1 MKKVLI
7 VIVILVQAFFY
18 HACDNSKKPDKST
31 VLVNE
36 SDVDDGGKA
45 FMKAASL
52 SGIMEVELAK
62 IAQQNAASPTV
73 KEFAEM
79 MISDHTRI
87 FNELKK
93 LATDKH
99 ILLPIELEQEQIAQ
113 LTKLKELNGTEFDR
127 GYMRLMV
134 RSHEQAV
141 KDFEAGARNRDP
153 QVNKLASDKLETL
166 KEHLSESKSIFN
178 KIIVSQ

>member
-1 MKKVLI
+1 M
-7 VIVILVQAFFY
+7 VILVQAFLY
-18 HACDNSKKPDKST
+18 HACDNGKNPDKST

-45 FMKAASL
+45 FMKAASV

-62 IAQQNAASPTV
+62 IAQQHATSPNV
-73 KEFAEM
+73 KKFAEV

-99 ILLPIELEQEQIAQ
+99 ILLPIELEQEQTAE
-113 LTKLKELNGTEFDR
+113 LNKLKELNGTEFDR
-127 GYMRLMV
+127 SYMRLTV
-134 RSHEQAV
+134 RGHEQAV

-178 KIIVSQ
+178 KVIVCR